1 MTQVG
6 SVYGEALYELAKGEG
21 LQESILEELKALNES
36 FPVQEPGFIQL
47 LSSHAISKQERCK
60 VLDDSFRGKI
70 NQYVLNF
77 LKILTEKGYMH
88 HFSHCCESYEKHYN
102 EDHNILSV
110 KAVTAVPLSEKQA
123 QALTQKLTR
132 TTGKTIVLTNR
143 VDPTCLGGVPPGLRW
158 AAAGR
163 YHFSQNG
170 FRPGTAEKHRTLTRK
185 QGLYGTKTRRN
196 NQNHS

>member
-6 SVYGEALYELAKGEG
+6 SVYGEALYELACSED
-21 LQESILEELKALNES
+21 LEITILDEMTALDES
-36 FPVQEPGFIQL
+36 FRQEPEFIKL
-47 LSSHAISKQERCK
+47 LGSHSIPKAERTK

-70 NQYVLNF
+70 NIYLLNF

-88 HFSHCCESYEKHYN
+88 HFPHCCESYEKHYN
-102 EDHNILSV
+102 EDHTILSV

-143 VDPTCLGGVPPGLRW
+143 VDPTCLGGVRLDYDGQRLDDTV
-158 AAAGR
+158 
-163 YHFSQNG
+163 S
-170 FRPGTAEKHRTLTRK
+170 HRLDAIRE
-185 QGLYGTKTRRN
+185 LLNKTVL
-196 NQNHS
+196 